1 MKRLFSPAVA
11 LMNRLNYTWK
21 FMVLWLIYLLAITLV
36 MHSLYDS
43 LSRVNRTS
51 RLELEGIALI
61 KPISVT
67 VQFMQQHRGLSAGL
81 LGGVKDFRAARAAK
95 LIKTT
100 TAFYALK
107 SLLPN
112 RLLAGD
118 KWALIESA
126 WNRLQADGLNWTV
139 EENFAAHTH
148 LIDALLNFEMD
159 IADEYALTIDP
170 DLDAAYLID
179 TAIWKLP
186 RALERLGQVRAFGAG
201 ILAKKQL
208 SEYHKTTLF
217 TLIAELDD
225 TLKTLAINFDKTGL
239 YNSQIQPRFA
249 ESGKNI
255 IDSSHKIVDLVR
267 SDIMTGRFSETPKEF
282 FKTTTD
288 AIDKNYAQ
296 MYEALLP
303 TAQMLVKAR
312 IERDERKLRIGIGT
326 VSLLLLITCY
336 FFIGGYF
343 AMKGS
348 IQSLARSARTF
359 AGGDLQQRVNLG
371 THDELSQVADSFNEM
386 ADGFQALLKTHIED
400 ENRLRVI
407 TDNARTIIFMK
418 DISGRYLHV
427 NRLYEELF
435 HIDNA
440 AIQGKTAYD
449 VFPQD
454 IADAIRKTEQEVI
467 QSGEPLEVEESV
479 PHDDGIHTYIS
490 VKFPLR
496 KVSGE
501 IYAIC
506 GIATDITE
514 RKQAEQLLAASEA
527 FHRAVFDAAPDAIL
541 ISDEHGIITQVNQ
554 YAEHLLGY
562 PNGELPGRPIEI
574 LVPERLRG
582 KHKMLY
588 AMFVTEPGP
597 RPMGTGREVRAVRKD
612 GGEFDVEISLSP
624 IQTQHGLRIA
634 SVLCDIT
641 QRKQTEAELR
651 IAAAAFESHEAMV
664 ITDPNAVILRIN
676 KTFTESTGYSAEEA
690 VGHKM
695 SVLKSGLHD
704 ADFYAAMWECIMRT
718 GTWQGE
724 IWDRRKNGEIY
735 PKWLTITAVTDSAG
749 AVTHFVGTHIDITER
764 KAAEDEIKQLAF
776 YDPLTRLPNRR
787 LLLNLLQ
794 QANANSARNGMYGA
808 VMFIDLDNFKTLN
821 DTLGHDKGD
830 LLLQQVATR
839 LSACVR
845 ECDTVARLGGDEFVI
860 MLENLSQKSHEAA
873 VQVEI
878 VGEKILAALNQP
890 YHLAGRKHH
899 STPSIGITLF
909 NNRDRSID
917 ELLKQADIAMYQS
930 KAAGRNTLQFFD
942 QTMQTSLTERASLER
957 NLHRGLQKK
966 QFLLYYQPQ
975 IDREGR
981 ISGAEALLRWQHSR
995 LGMVSPAEFIPVA
1008 EETGM
1013 ILALGHWVLESAC
1026 AQLASWAARRETVHL
1041 ELAVNVS
1048 AHQFRQADFV
1058 DQVLA
1063 VLDRT
1068 GADPRKLKM
1077 ELTESLLV
1085 SNVEDI
1091 ITKMS
1096 ALKAKGVGF
1105 SLDDFGTGYSSLY
1118 YLKQLPLDQ
1127 LKIDQSFIRDIL
1139 IDLNDAAIAKM
1150 IIALAGSMNLSVIA
1164 EGVETEAQRDF
1175 LADHG
1180 CHAYQGYLFSRP
1192 LALKGFEAFV
1202 KQTEICRI

>member
-1 MKRLFSPAVA
+1 
-11 LMNRLNYTWK
+11 
-21 FMVLWLIYLLAITLV
+21 MVLWLIYLIAIAVV
-36 MHSLYDS
+36 MHSLYAS
-43 LSRVNRTS
+43 LSQVSRSS

-67 VQFMQQHRGLSAGL
+67 IQFLQQHRGLSAGY
-81 LGGVKDFRAARAAK
+81 LGGIKDFRAERSAK

-100 TAFYALK
+100 AAFYALK
-107 SLLPN
+107 SLLPAD
-112 RLLAGD
+112 LILGE
-118 KWALIESA
+118 KWMHIEAA
-126 WNRLQADGLNWTV
+126 WNKLQADGLNWTV
-139 EENFAAHTH
+139 DENFAAHTQ
-148 LIDALLNFEMD
+148 LINELLDFEMD

-170 DLDAAYLID
+170 GLDSSYLID

-201 ILAKKQL
+201 ILGKKQL
-208 SEYHKTTLF
+208 SEYQKTTLI
-217 TLIAELDD
+217 TLIAQLDD
-225 TLKTLAINFDKTGL
+225 TLKTLVINFDKTGR
-239 YNSQIQPRFA
+239 YNTQTQSRLSETSKAIT
-249 ESGKNI
+249 
-255 IDSSHKIVDLVR
+255 DSSDKIVDLVR
-267 SDIMTGRFSETPKEF
+267 SDILSGRFSESPKDF

-288 AIDKNYAQ
+288 AIDTNYAQ
-296 MYEALLP
+296 VYEVLLP
-303 TAQMLVKAR
+303 TARMLLNAR
-312 IERDERKLRIGIGT
+312 IERADHKLRISIGT
-326 VSLLLLITCY
+326 ISLLLLVACY
-336 FFIGGYF
+336 FFIGSYF
-343 AMKGS
+343 AMKGN
-348 IQSLARSARTF
+348 IQSLARSAKIF
-359 AGGDLQQRVNLG
+359 AGGDLSERVHLD
-371 THDELSQVADSFNEM
+371 THDELSQVAGSFNEM
-386 ADGFQALLKTHIED
+386 ADGFQALLTTHIED

-418 DISGRYLHV
+418 DTAGRYLHV

-435 HIDNA
+435 HIDNDS
-440 AIQGKTAYD
+440 IQGKTAYD

-454 IADAIRKTEQEVI
+454 IADAIRKSEQEVI
-467 QSGEPLEVEESV
+467 QSGQPLEVEELV
-479 PHDDGIHTYIS
+479 PHDDGPHTYIS

-496 KVSGE
+496 RVSGE

-514 RKQAEQLLAASEA
+514 RKQAEQLLIASEA

-541 ISDEHGIITQVNQ
+541 ISDALGVITQVNR

-562 PNGELPGRPIEI
+562 PNGELPGQSIDI
-574 LVPERLRG
+574 LVPERLRAR
-582 KHKMLY
+582 HKMLY
-588 AMFVTEPGP
+588 SMFVAEPSP
-597 RPMGTGREVRAVRKD
+597 RQMGKGRDVRALRKD
-612 GGEFDVEISLSP
+612 GCEFDVEISLSP
-624 IQTQHGLRIA
+624 IQTQYGLRIA
-634 SVLCDIT
+634 CVLCDIT

-651 IAAAAFESHEAMV
+651 IAATAFEAHEAMV
-664 ITDPNAVILRIN
+664 ITDPNAVILRVN
-676 KTFTESTGYSAEEA
+676 KTFTESTGYTAEEA

-704 ADFYAAMWECIMRT
+704 ADFYTAMWECIMRT

-735 PKWLTITAVTDSAG
+735 PKWLTITAVTDTAG
-749 AVTHFVGTHIDITER
+749 EITHFVGTHLDITER

-794 QANANSARNGMYGA
+794 QAKANSTRNGTYGA

-830 LLLQQVATR
+830 LLLQQVANR
-839 LSACVR
+839 LTTCVR

-873 VQVEI
+873 VQVET
-878 VGEKILAALNQP
+878 VGEKILATLNHP
-890 YHLAGRKHH
+890 YQLAGHKHH

-909 NNRDRSID
+909 SNHDRSTH

-930 KAAGRNTLQFFD
+930 KAAGRNTLHFFD
-942 QTMQTSLTERASLER
+942 QAMQTSLTARASLER

-975 IDREGR
+975 IDNAGR
-981 ISGAEALLRWQHSR
+981 VTGAEALVRWQNSR
-995 LGMVSPAEFIPVA
+995 LGIVSPGEFIPLA
-1008 EETGM
+1008 EETGL
-1013 ILALGHWVLESAC
+1013 ILPLGHWVLETAC
-1026 AQLASWAARRETVHL
+1026 AQLATWAGRHETMHL

-1048 AHQFRQADFV
+1048 VHQFRQADFV

-1063 VLDRT
+1063 ILDRT
-1068 GADPRKLKM
+1068 GAKPCKLKM

-1091 ITKMS
+1091 IAKMI
-1096 ALKAKGVGF
+1096 ALKAKGVCF
-1105 SLDDFGTGYSSLY
+1105 SIDDFGTGYSSLY

-1139 IDLNDAAIAKM
+1139 IDINDAAIAKM
-1150 IIALAGSMNLSVIA
+1150 IIALAESMNLSVIA
-1164 EGVETEAQRDF
+1164 EGVENEAQRDF
-1175 LADHG
+1175 LAGHG

-1192 LALKGFEAFV
+1192 LALEAFEKFV
-1202 KQTEICRI
+1202 G